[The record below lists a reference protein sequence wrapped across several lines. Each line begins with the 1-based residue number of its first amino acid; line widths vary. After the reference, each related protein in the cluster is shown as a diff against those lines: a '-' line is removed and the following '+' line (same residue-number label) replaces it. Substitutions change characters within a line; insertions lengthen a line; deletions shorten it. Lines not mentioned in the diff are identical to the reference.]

1 MFEEGNLAVFLYN
14 FVLSQI
20 LYIFVINAKLCT
32 HLFLLIHYTI
42 VSIYLSNLNCVFEA
56 VVLCSA

>member
-42 VSIYLSNLNCVFEA
+42 VSIYLSNLNCVF
-56 VVLCSA
+56 